1 MAANT
6 NLAARVTRLEARP
19 VSDATIRATVER
31 LAREH
36 DLDID
41 ELYEETMR
49 ILAMLPAE
57 RAQYAAELGM
67 EAP

>member
-1 MAANT
+1 MGA
-6 NLAARVTRLEARP
+6 NLAARVARLETQS
-19 VSDATIRATVER
+19 VSDAAIRVTVER

-36 DLDID
+36 DLDVT
-41 ELYEETMR
+41 ELYEETVR
-49 ILAMLPAE
+49 ILAMTPAE

>member
-1 MAANT
+1 MVA
-6 NLAARVTRLEARP
+6 NLAARVTRLEVRP

-36 DLDID
+36 DLDVG
-41 ELYEETMR
+41 ELYDETVR
-49 ILAMLPAE
+49 ILAMTPAE
-57 RAQYAAELGM
+57 RAHLAAELGM